1 MDMEEKEQKYDDS
14 DLIERIDE
22 EEMQELVRQAQEDA
36 LFKASLEKQPE
47 KTSRR
52 FPRWLFWLISSV
64 FLFSTFSFVF
74 QIYSIPAIEFLAA
87 SARLSTDEKVK
98 EHKKSVVTIAAGESK
113 GTGFSISSD
122 GTILTNYHVI
132 EGHEHVTV
140 DFPEAGVFQAE
151 VVETYEVV
159 DLALLNVDGENL
171 PYLELAEHP
180 DFPVD
185 EQIMFIGNPLYFH
198 GIVNEG
204 VIIDSTRLRDWDH
217 DVVMMKAPVYHGNSG
232 SPVIDE
238 NGQVIGVVFATM
250 KYEGYG
256 KVGLFIPIRLFLK
269 HKKLKLMEL

>member
-1 MDMEEKEQKYDDS
+1 MDMEEKEQKDVDG

-36 LFKASLEKQPE
+36 LFKASLEKQSE

-87 SARLSTDEKVK
+87 SARLSTDKKVT
-98 EHKKSVVTIAAGESK
+98 EYKKSVVTIAAGDSK

-122 GTILTNYHVI
+122 GEILTNYHVI
-132 EGHEHVTV
+132 KGHEHVTV
-140 DFPEAGVFQAE
+140 DFPEAGVFQAQ
-151 VVETYEVV
+151 VTETYEAI
-159 DLALLNVDGENL
+159 DLALLTVDGEYL
-171 PYLELAEHP
+171 PYLELEEHP

-185 EQIMFIGNPLYFH
+185 EQIKFIGNPLYFH

-204 VIIDSTRLRDWDH
+204 VIIDSIRLRDWDY

-256 KVGLFIPIRLFLK
+256 KVGLFVPIGLFLEHEK
-269 HKKLKLMEL
+269 T